1 MPSDEKAGGL
11 FVFVDVADV
20 VVVVVAVVVIV
31 VVVFIEENPIIALS
45 KNFFIIRFRA

>member
-11 FVFVDVADV
+11 FVFVDVAD

>member
-1 MPSDEKAGGL
+1 MKRPE
-11 FVFVDVADV
+11 VVDVADLV
-20 VVVVVAVVVIV
+20 VVVVVIVVVA

>member
-1 MPSDEKAGGL
+1 MPSDDKAGGL
-11 FVFVDVADV
+11 FIFVDVADV
-20 VVVVVAVVVIV
+20 VVVDIVVVA